1 MFARHDT
8 FHIRDGWLTKGLN
21 LVEQNL
27 LSKQDIHHDIGVG
40 INMLKSIKHWLEAT
54 NLVKKDSSNEF
65 SFSDLGKFIYQ
76 NDKYFEDNASLWLI
90 HYSLAKNLY
99 LAPIWY
105 YIFNLNQ
112 ESSEFE
118 LNKTENYVQI
128 YFSNLNKTKNSI
140 NSIIKDIR
148 CFIKTYVNDNNKDD
162 YDLSCPLSE
171 LNLVN
176 KLSNEKYNLNFGKK
190 DSLPLE
196 VFLVCLIDFAKS
208 DSDIEIGRLRFNSN
222 SPGKLFCLSYD
233 AIRDYIS
240 EACFKYPNYFSQIK
254 TYESEEIR
262 ILDDKKIIIEQI
274 YNNIY

>member
-1 MFARHDT
+1 M
-8 FHIRDGWLTKGLN
+8 
-21 LVEQNL
+21 
-27 LSKQDIHHDIGVG
+27 
-40 INMLKSIKHWLEAT
+40 
-54 NLVKKDSSNEF
+54 
-65 SFSDLGKFIYQ
+65 
-76 NDKYFEDNASLWLI
+76 
-90 HYSLAKNLY
+90 
-99 LAPIWY
+99 APIWY

-128 YFSNLNKTKNSI
+128 YFSNLNKAKNSI

-176 KLSNEKYNLNFGKK
+176 KLSNEKYNLNLEK

-208 DSDIEIGRLRFNSN
+208 D
-222 SPGKLFCLSYD
+222 
-233 AIRDYIS
+233 AIL
-240 EACFKYPNYFSQIK
+240 K
-254 TYESEEIR
+254 
-262 ILDDKKIIIEQI
+262 
-274 YNNIY
+274 